1 MPRDFPPHHPSTH
14 ASGSRRFDPDAP
26 DYDQRTGIPSTVTQ
40 QVAKAIVE
48 AWRQH
53 NPSLEAGETTDQ
65 SSRIQILEL
74 AAGTGELGQYL
85 SQLGRYTALEGSRG
99 MLEQAQQRH
108 YAAHSQLHLW
118 DVNQDWPLAD
128 DSQDIIFISRAAHL
142 LDPAHLH
149 KELVRCGR
157 KNSLLIL
164 GRVEKDPNSPARRLR
179 HLLHQ
184 LLRQQGLQPR
194 RGDRTQQELPAQL
207 DAQSWR
213 IEAAHWMVQE
223 QAAEALA
230 AWRNKPGLAGLDI
243 PAQQQA
249 DLLLQLEQQAVAELG
264 DLYQIYHGT
273 RRFLLQL
280 ARIHPAR
287 NTPPVEYSPA

>member
-1 MPRDFPPHHPSTH
+1 MPRDSSSHHSLTR

-26 DYDQRTGIPSTVTQ
+26 DYDQRTGIPNAAAQ
-40 QVAKAIVE
+40 QVASAIVD

-53 NPSLEAGETTDQ
+53 NPTFDAGETTAQ
-65 SSRIQILEL
+65 ASRIEILEL

-99 MLEQAQQRH
+99 MFEQAQQRH
-108 YAAHSQLHLW
+108 YAAGSQLQLW

-128 DSQDIIFISRAAHL
+128 DSQDIIFIARAAHL

-149 KELVRCGR
+149 KELLRCGR
-157 KNSLLIL
+157 RNSLLIL

-179 HLLHQ
+179 HLLHH

-194 RGDRTQQELPAQL
+194 RGERTQQDLPAQL
-207 DAQSWR
+207 DAQSWQ
-213 IEAAHWMVQE
+213 IEAAHWTVQE
-223 QAAEALA
+223 QAAGALA
-230 AWRNKPGLAGLDI
+230 AWRSKPGLAGLDI
-243 PAQQQA
+243 PAEQQA
-249 DLLLQLEQQAVAELG
+249 DLLRQLEQQAVTELG
-264 DLYQIYHGT
+264 DLHQTYQGT

-280 ARIHPAR
+280 ARIHPTR
-287 NTPPVEYSPA
+287 HTPPVEY